1 MQEAP
6 AFGNQGK
13 RKELISSSQ
22 EKYAIDHHIT
32 LLLPVHQSK
41 KKSNATPSS
50 GSTLGTNTLKK
61 RKQGKSRTC
70 TYDKHAFLYRLKSL
84 TSLVFFFS
92 SPS

>member
-1 MQEAP
+1 MHTIWKST
-6 AFGNQGK
+6 FKRLKTCRKHRHLVTKGK
-13 RKELISSSQ
+13 EKELSSSQ

-50 GSTLGTNTLKK
+50 GSTLGTNTLRK

-70 TYDKHAFLYRLKSL
+70 TYDKHAFLYIA
-84 TSLVFFFS
+84 
-92 SPS
+92 